1 MIGRTWASFNI
12 QRQPFAAEHNR
23 RRQWCSRLGSSSS
36 SSSIASSSSDAPI
49 PAEGAVMDRLLTSR
63 LPNEIMIMKTRRPVS
78 GQPYSAGCLSVAGA
92 AMWPT
97 RDLSCMHQAIYMSH
111 THTHCKNYCVVSW
124 CLQCCTLFYH
134 VVFDSNSNM
143 ACSHRTE

>member
-1 MIGRTWASFNI
+1 
-12 QRQPFAAEHNR
+12 
-23 RRQWCSRLGSSSS
+23 
-36 SSSIASSSSDAPI
+36 
-49 PAEGAVMDRLLTSR
+49 MDRLLTSR

-111 THTHCKNYCVVSW
+111 THTHTLQKLLR
-124 CLQCCTLFYH
+124 CLMMSAVLYTILPCRLRFK
-134 VVFDSNSNM
+134 
-143 ACSHRTE
+143 